1 MTEFHKLFS
10 TLFGKTQFLG
20 MDNLY
25 PFISKFILKK
35 TNSVNSATLGI
46 SGIDYETFEKFLNV
60 HGIHPTEN
68 LKEIVKELCTYKEF
82 GIDLN
87 NIGDSIAF
95 YFEESNDSKF
105 IPKAYKKVLPSDAVE
120 DGIKI
125 IYNID
130 EDRIVYLKSYCILK
144 EKMATDR
151 ENAFQNFGFLLNKDK
166 EMSLII
172 TQTCIHRNVR
182 NVGHVENNMK
192 KEYEELTAL
201 GFKINM
207 TAIRKE
213 TNQSYL
219 YIKKSL

>member
-10 TLFGKTQFLG
+10 TLFQETQFLG
-20 MDNLY
+20 MDHLY
-25 PFISKFILKK
+25 PFISKFIFKK
-35 TNSVNSATLGI
+35 TDLSNSAALGI
-46 SGIDYETFEKFLNV
+46 SGIKYETFEKFLIEY
-60 HGIHPTEN
+60 GIYPTEN
-68 LKEIVKELCTYKEF
+68 LKEIIKELCTYNEF

-87 NIGDSIAF
+87 YIGSSISF
-95 YFEESNDSKF
+95 YFEEKNNSQF
-105 IPKAYKKVLPSDAVE
+105 IPKSYKKVLPSDAIE

-125 IYNID
+125 NYDID

-144 EKMATDR
+144 EKMLTDR

-166 EMSLII
+166 ETSLII

-213 TNQSYL
+213 TDQSYL